1 MSGSSTPRCTESAP
15 LVQLAG
21 IPHFPLVPTSQ
32 NLSKLSPVCVIFFG
46 FILLSTQARWHNHTK
61 HSKHNHPHKISYI
74 SQPPS
79 SSPGPAA
86 SYSPPPEL
94 EEPKNP
100 YNSTPG
106 VFDVRLYGAVG
117 DGQTDDTQAF
127 KMAWDTACQSES
139 PAKILVPNHLTFMIH
154 STIFTGPCLSG
165 LVLQLI
171 MLMGL

>member
-1 MSGSSTPRCTESAP
+1 MNKFC
-15 LVQLAG
+15 
-21 IPHFPLVPTSQ
+21 
-32 NLSKLSPVCVIFFG
+32 KLSLLCISFFC
-46 FILLSTQARWHNHTK
+46 FFLSTEARWHNHTK
-61 HSKHNHPHKISYI
+61 HSKHNHPHKNSYI

-86 SYSPPPEL
+86 SYSPPPE
-94 EEPKNP
+94 EPENP

-106 VFDVRLYGAVG
+106 VFDVRSFGAVG

-139 PAKILVPNHLTFMIH
+139 PAKILVPNRLTFMIQ

-165 LVLQLI
+165 LVLQV
-171 MLMGL
+171 MY